1 MMSEEKQLTI
11 AFDVD
16 DTLIIPC
23 CATGFDTDVPNYET
37 IAIYRWFQ
45 AQGNYMI
52 IWSGG
57 GKDYAQQWAE
67 KLGLTAD
74 EYHDKSPEEE
84 DGVYKRRHVDIA
96 FDDRNTTLGVV
107 NVKVKR
113 LKNNIV
119 RYPRKVRTLPTP
131 PTNNE

>member
-1 MMSEEKQLTI
+1 MKEKLII

-16 DTLIIPC
+16 DTLIIPS

-37 IAIYRWFQ
+37 IAVYRWFQ
-45 AQGNYMI
+45 SQGNYMI

-57 GKDYAQQWAE
+57 GSDYAKQWAQ

-74 EYHDKSPEEE
+74 EYHDKSPEKE
-84 DGVYKRRHVDIA
+84 DGKFQYRHVDIA
-96 FDDRNTTLGVV
+96 FDDRDTELGTV

-113 LKNNIV
+113 INNSIV
-119 RYPRKVRTLPTP
+119 RYPNKV
-131 PTNNE
+131 